1 MSSLEYESQELCDH
15 HTEECYT
22 KIELTTVE
30 YHFVLEWKVKVKY
43 IVPSECNSDYIT
55 HLIWH

>member
-1 MSSLEYESQELCDH
+1 MSQKLCDN
-15 HTEECYT
+15 HTNECYT
-22 KIELTTVE
+22 KIELATAE

-43 IVPSECNSDYIT
+43 IVPSDCNSDYIT